1 MDKIK
6 ILGQTYNIIEK
17 DMNSEEVIFGEIEYL
32 TNTII
37 THKKMQE
44 EKNKITLLHEVLHAI
59 FSQLRLDE
67 KINESENLISSL
79 AESLYMFLNEN
90 KNFISF

>member
-37 THKKMQE
+37 INKKMQE
-44 EKNKITLLHEVLHAI
+44 EKKKITLLHEGLHAS

-67 KINESENLISSL
+67 KIHESENLISSL

>member
-1 MDKIK
+1 
-6 ILGQTYNIIEK
+6 
-17 DMNSEEVIFGEIEYL
+17 
-32 TNTII
+32 
-37 THKKMQE
+37 MQE
-44 EKNKITLLHEVLHAI
+44 EKKKIALLQEVLHAM

>member
-17 DMNSEEVIFGEIEYL
+17 DMKNEEVIFGEIEYL

-37 THKKMQE
+37 INKKMQE
-44 EKNKITLLHEVLHAI
+44 EKKKITLLREVLHAI